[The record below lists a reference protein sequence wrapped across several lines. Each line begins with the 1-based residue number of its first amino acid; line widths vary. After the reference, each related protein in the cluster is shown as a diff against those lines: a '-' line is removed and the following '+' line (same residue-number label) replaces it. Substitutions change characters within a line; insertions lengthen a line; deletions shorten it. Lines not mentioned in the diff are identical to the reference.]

1 MSGTDRTRDP
11 RLAPGPA
18 IILVDPQ
25 LGENIGMVA
34 RAMLNCGLT
43 ELRLVRPRDGWPSEK
58 AEAAASG
65 ADEVIAGVT
74 LYDTTEAAIAD
85 LQRVYATTA
94 RPRGMVKPVVTPA
107 QAAEELRSE
116 AAAGRKAGILF
127 GRERSGL
134 VNDDIALADAV
145 LTVPLNPAF
154 SSLNLAQAVL
164 LVGHAWFLAADETA
178 PRKLET
184 NEGQPAS
191 KAEIVNFFERLEN
204 ALDETGFLWPPEKR
218 PTMVRNL
225 RNMFHRIA
233 PTEGEVNTLHG
244 IISALRG
251 GKRGGGGE
259 S

>member
-1 MSGTDRTRDP
+1 MSGTDRTQETDLP
-11 RLAPGPA
+11 PGPA
-18 IILVDPQ
+18 VILVKPQ

-43 ELRLVRPRDGWPSEK
+43 ELRLVAPRDGWPSEK

-65 ADEVIAGVT
+65 ADEVIAGVK
-74 LYDTTEAAIAD
+74 LFDTTEDAVAD

-107 QAAEELRSE
+107 QAATELRAE
-116 AAAGRKAGILF
+116 AAAGHKTGLLF
-127 GRERSGL
+127 GPERSGL

-164 LVGHAWFLAADETA
+164 LVGHSWFMAADATEA
-178 PRKLET
+178 RKLET
-184 NEGQPAS
+184 NEAAPAS
-191 KAEIVNFFERLEN
+191 KAEIVNFFERLET
-204 ALDETGFLWPPEKR
+204 ALDETGFLFPPEKR

-225 RNMFHRIA
+225 RNLFHRIA

-251 GKRGGGGE
+251 VKKGK
-259 S
+259 

>member
-1 MSGTDRTRDP
+1 MAGTDRTQEPVKDG
-11 RLAPGPA
+11 GPA

-58 AEAAASG
+58 AAAAASG
-65 ADEVIAGVT
+65 ALEVIEGAR
-74 LYDTTEAAIAD
+74 LFDTTEAALAD

-94 RPRGMVKPVVTPA
+94 RPRGMVKPVVTPG
-107 QAAEELRSE
+107 QAATELR
-116 AAAGRKAGILF
+116 AAAAKGERTGLLF
-127 GRERSGL
+127 GPERSGL

-145 LTVPLNPAF
+145 LSVPLNPAF

-164 LVGHAWFLAADETA
+164 LVGHAWFMAADDTEARRLELGVGET
-178 PRKLET
+178 
-184 NEGQPAS
+184 AS
-191 KAEIVNFFERLEN
+191 KAELVNFFNRLEA
-204 ALDETGFLWPPEKR
+204 ALDETGFLYPPEKR

-225 RNMFHRIA
+225 RNLFHRIA

-251 GKRGGGGE
+251 KSGQDR
-259 S
+259 